1 MSHFSNHFFLHS
13 DWLFQLFLLYDR
25 LIKIVRLQ
33 AQNSVIYAELIMSG
47 TNQIAGIND
56 FRMDII
62 KYVDKYFVF

>member
-47 TNQIAGIND
+47 TNQIAGINSD

-62 KYVDKYFVF
+62 NAIIISLH